1 MTGKK
6 AGKILTPFF
15 LTAFF
20 PVILWGA
27 TGWAETTTYSDSK
40 SLDWVVRK
48 PQKTVKKKV
57 VKEPVLV
64 EVDTAND
71 RLGAKTGTV
80 QDKGRFIAG
89 ERVREVRVWGN
100 KTVPA
105 AAILKK
111 VQTVAGGPLIVET
124 VGADTEEILHM
135 GWFSD
140 VTAELRETDWGVDV
154 DFRVEENP
162 PFHRLELKG
171 GSRMNPDRV
180 CEMLQLRPGEIV
192 NTEVVNTQ
200 LEKIVKEYRDAGYSI
215 AHIKDVTLDQGGA
228 LRIVVDEGTIEKIT
242 VTGNEKVRDT
252 VILREMRFK
261 EGELFNAFAAQR
273 SLQRL
278 NNLGYFYSTQM
289 KLKPGT
295 DPSKVEVI
303 VEVEEQGTATVGV
316 GVGHSEHNGLVGTLT
331 LEDTNFLGS
340 GDDAKLQ
347 WEIGKKSKSNYLFS
361 YTKPWLDKKETS
373 ATLTVYGNTRE
384 SAEYNRG
391 GYEIGRFDQKSRG
404 EELTFSRAAG
414 EYTRNY
420 VTLKHRKDDY
430 VKPTDGYDPQYY
442 EESYNEQYYHD
453 FGEVTTAAQRRKQNF
468 GETRSITLGHVYDSR
483 DNIFNPRGGKY
494 RSFSVEQAG
503 FGGDFKFTKYSAD
516 FRYYVPQGKNTIAV
530 DLAAGY
536 ATGNMPLS
544 QRFSMGGANLRG
556 YRENQFL
563 GNSMLKGTVEYRVP
577 ISKKLTGLVFMDSG
591 YAWDKRDEKKFDLD
605 KIKFSYGL
613 GVRFW
618 SPIGPVKL
626 DYGIGDDQKRF
637 HFSFGYPF

>member
-1 MTGKK
+1 MIGKK

-20 PVILWGA
+20 PVVLWGA

-40 SLDWVVRK
+40 SLDWVVRR
-48 PQKTVKKKV
+48 PQKTAKKKV

-64 EVDTAND
+64 EVDTTND

-100 KTVPA
+100 KTVPTD
-105 AAILKK
+105 AILKK

-171 GSRMNPDRV
+171 GSKMNPDRV
-180 CEMLQLRPGEIV
+180 SGMLQLKPGEIV
-192 NTEVVNTQ
+192 NTEIVNMQ

-215 AHIKDVTLDQGGA
+215 AHIKDVTLDEGGT
-228 LRIVVDEGTIEKIT
+228 LRIVMDEGLIEKIT
-242 VTGNEKVRDT
+242 VVGNKLVREP
-252 VILREMRFK
+252 VILREMRFQP
-261 EGELFNAFAAQR
+261 GDVFNAALAQR

-289 KLKPGT
+289 KLKPGA

-316 GVGHSEHNGLVGTLT
+316 GVGHSEYNGLVGTLT
-331 LEDTNFLGS
+331 LEDTNFLRL

-391 GYEIGRFDQKSRG
+391 GHEIGRFDQKSRG
-404 EELTFSRAAG
+404 EEITFARAAG
-414 EYTRNY
+414 EYVRNY
-420 VTLKHRKDDY
+420 VTLKHRDDRY
-430 VKPTDGYDPQYY
+430 VKPIDGYDPQYY

-453 FGEVTTAAQRRKQNF
+453 FGVATTAAERRKQNF
-468 GETRSITLGHVYDSR
+468 GETRSITLSHVYDSR
-483 DNIFNPRGGKY
+483 DYIFNPRDGKY
-494 RSFSVEQAG
+494 RSFSVEHAG
-503 FGGDFKFTKYSAD
+503 FGGDFKFTKYGTD
-516 FRYYVPQGKNTIAV
+516 FRYYFPHGKNTIAI

-563 GNSMLKGTVEYRVP
+563 GNSMLKGTVEYRIP
-577 ISKKLTGLVFMDSG
+577 LSRKITGLLFVDSG